1 VATYNLRFYR
11 QDRNRPVEEWLVALA
26 AREQAEMIQ
35 TLDLLEEFGP
45 VLGMPHSR
53 AIGEGL
59 QELRAR
65 TPSLFLRVIY
75 FHWFGHTYGMLH
87 GFEKK
92 TNQTPRPDIELA
104 NRRRVAWLA
113 RPGPRR

>member
-45 VLGMPHSR
+45 VLGCHTAARSAKASKSCVRGRR
-53 AIGEGL
+53 ACFFGSSTSTGS
-59 QELRAR
+59 ATR
-65 TPSLFLRVIY
+65 TGCSTDL
-75 FHWFGHTYGMLH
+75 
-87 GFEKK
+87 
-92 TNQTPRPDIELA
+92 
-104 NRRRVAWLA
+104 RRRPTKHHDQTLNSPIADA
-113 RPGPRR
+113 SPG